1 MSEILHATQQNKYLI
16 LNKEKQLCGY
26 TLHQELLTNYK
37 RNRRYPKGFRLKFN
51 LSLCSDSPELKR
63 NCNNV
68 LRNASL
74 KLRDIILKS
83 VELKVKEINKERD
96 SLRNKIKAKVR
107 ATEFRNIQNYVLR
120 KIENLSLEIKY
131 RHEKKYKR
139 ANISAIESNR
149 QNRRFRRGKRKKHNK
164 QRKKRWAEQQQIL
177 INEAKQ
183 NCPDQ
188 NAINLCNLEISDSA
202 DLLLSKGPSY
212 VPSPKDIDWYKLK
225 QDFDSFVNK
234 LRKHY
239 YQSQFITTKDKNEEH
254 LEQSV
259 DRNELHRNA

>member
-74 KLRDIILKS
+74 KLCDIILKS
-83 VELKVKEINKERD
+83 VELKVKKINKERV
-96 SLRNKIKAKVR
+96 SLRNKIKVKVR

-164 QRKKRWAEQQQIL
+164 
-177 INEAKQ
+177 
-183 NCPDQ
+183 
-188 NAINLCNLEISDSA
+188 
-202 DLLLSKGPSY
+202 
-212 VPSPKDIDWYKLK
+212 
-225 QDFDSFVNK
+225 
-234 LRKHY
+234 
-239 YQSQFITTKDKNEEH
+239 
-254 LEQSV
+254 
-259 DRNELHRNA
+259 